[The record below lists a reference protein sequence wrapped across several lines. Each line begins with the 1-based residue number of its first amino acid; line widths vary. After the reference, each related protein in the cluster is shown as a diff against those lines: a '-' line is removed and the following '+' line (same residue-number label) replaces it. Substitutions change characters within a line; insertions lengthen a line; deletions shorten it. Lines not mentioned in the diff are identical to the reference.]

1 MSDLNTL
8 LQRIQPADASARERA
23 EARLDMLTKPPGS
36 LGRLEHLVTDLAG
49 ISGEG
54 LPRVNPPAV
63 LVFAADHGVAEEG
76 VSAFPQAVTAQMV
89 TNFANGGAAINVFA
103 RQVDARL
110 EVVDVGVV
118 TPYGVPTGEGRGAIV
133 VDRVRD
139 GSGNIARE
147 DAMTREQAVAALM
160 VGSRA
165 VDRAREAGCRC
176 LILGEMGIANTTP
189 SSALLAAFAGLEPE
203 QVVGRGTGIDDAGLK
218 HKREVI
224 ALALAR
230 GAGADDALALARGA
244 GADDALDT
252 LARLGGLEIVA
263 MAGAYLAGAAAR
275 LPIVVDGFIATVAAL
290 AACRLCPAVRD
301 YLVFGHQSQ
310 ETGHRHALEALGGKP
325 LLQLDLRLGEGS
337 GAVLAY
343 PLLDAACR
351 MLAEMA
357 TFDDAGVAKG
367 EEGNDGGHER
377 AGQVQPGGSAAEKA
391 NSEASGSE
399 NTSTEKK

>member
-23 EARLDMLTKPPGS
+23 QARLDMLTKPPGS
-36 LGRLEHLVTDLAG
+36 LGRLEHLVADLAA

-54 LPRVNPPAV
+54 LPRVDPPAV

-103 RQVDARL
+103 RQVGARL
-110 EVVDVGVV
+110 EVIDVGVA
-118 TPYGVPTGEGRGAIV
+118 TPYEMRPGEDRGAVV
-133 VDRVRD
+133 VDRVRA

-147 DAMTREQAVAALM
+147 DAMTREQALAALM

-176 LILGEMGIANTTP
+176 LILGEMGIANTTS
-189 SSALLAAFAGLEPE
+189 SSALLAAFTGVAPE

-218 HKREVI
+218 HKCDVI
-224 ALALAR
+224 ATALGR
-230 GAGADDALALARGA
+230 GTCADDALA
-244 GADDALDT
+244 T
-252 LARLGGLEIVA
+252 LARLGGLEIAA
-263 MAGAYLAGAAAR
+263 MVGAFLAGAAAR
-275 LPIVVDGFIATVAAL
+275 LPVLVDGFIATVAAL
-290 AACRLCPAVRD
+290 TACRLCPAVRD
-301 YLVFGHQSQ
+301 YLIFGHLSQ
-310 ETGHRHALEALGGKP
+310 EAGHGHALSAVGGNP

-337 GAVLAY
+337 GAALAY

-367 EEGNDGGHER
+367 DEEQEQ
-377 AGQVQPGGSAAEKA
+377 AMVEATGSAAEKA
-391 NSEASGSE
+391 SLEQVNMEQVNME
-399 NTSTEKK
+399 QVNMERK